1 MVKST
6 VFHLW
11 MLSAAI
17 VAAVVPIAAQ
27 DCRIPLR
34 GVVTDAHTGEPLPY
48 ATVWVH
54 EVARAVLSDDQ
65 GRFLMPDLCRGT
77 AYTVEVR
84 HIGCVHQTQV
94 VELQASTVLSFA
106 LAHDALLPQVV
117 VSERALTPVSMQPE
131 SRVGKEDLAGAQ
143 GLNLSETL
151 RRLPGVSSLQTGS
164 TIAKPVIQGLH
175 SNRIAIVQ
183 NNLAIEGQQWGSEH
197 APEVDPFTASTI
209 SVVKGA
215 AAVRYGVGAMAGAV
229 VMEPEP
235 LRRAD
240 GWGGWLS
247 LGGFSNGRMGV
258 LSGSVDHRLPGTGL
272 AFRLQGTAKRGG
284 NLRAPDYWLGNTGV
298 AEFNLSGVAGW
309 KTGRWEHTVNLSRV
323 DQQFGILRAAHLG
336 NLTDL
341 ELAIQADTPRNN
353 RNVFDYAVERPYQ
366 DVQHHVAQYRFT
378 RLLSDIWR
386 IKGQYGMQYNRR
398 REFDVVRGA
407 SSAASKPQQTF
418 WLYTHTLDAS
428 VEHLPVQYWQGGAG
442 VQVLYQD
449 NQVGRGGLIP
459 DFTSFGTSVWAMERY
474 RRYPSPWA
482 FEAGLRYDYR
492 TSDVAPVVN
501 LTLLDTTVRF
511 GNLSGTV
518 GVAYHLGDALRVQ
531 LNSGYAWRPPTVYEL
546 FARGVHHGTATYEQG
561 RPDLQTE
568 RSWNTQLHVDYEKG
582 KRHASLT
589 VFRNRAMDFIY
600 LDPQQ
605 TFVLTIRGA
614 FPAYF
619 YAQSDAVLQGVDAQ
633 VDWPVWGG
641 LSVEGR
647 ASILRG
653 YRLGLDSAEASTRR
667 DWLPLMPADRYQF
680 GIRYDFQA
688 SNLGQT
694 RFIRLQAT
702 RVLRQERVPEAGLL
716 KAPPPGATFLT
727 LDAGYALTIG
737 RQPVEL
743 GIMVQNLTNVRY
755 REYMNFFR
763 FFADEPG
770 FNAGIR
776 ARWTFG

>member
-1 MVKST
+1 MLKST
-6 VFHLW
+6 VFRQW
-11 MLSAAI
+11 MPSLFL
-17 VAAVVPIAAQ
+17 VAAAFHMAAQ

-34 GVVTDAHTGEPLPY
+34 GVVTDAQTGEPLSY

-54 EVARAVLSDDQ
+54 EVARGVLSDDQ

-77 AYTVEVR
+77 PYTVEVR

-94 VELQASTVLSFA
+94 VELTASTVLSFA
-106 LAHDALLPQVV
+106 LSHDALLPQVV
-117 VSERALTPVSMQPE
+117 VSERAFTPPSMQAE
-131 SRVGKEDLAGAQ
+131 SRVSKEDLAGAQ

-151 RRLPGVSSLQTGS
+151 RRLPGVSALQTGA

-229 VMEPEP
+229 LMEPGP
-235 LRRAD
+235 LRKDD

-247 LGGFSNGRMGV
+247 IGGYSNGRAGV
-258 LSGSVDHRLPGTGL
+258 VSGSADHRVAGTGL
-272 AFRLQGTAKRGG
+272 AFRIQGTAKRGG
-284 NLRAPDYWLGNTGV
+284 NLRAPDYWLGNTGL
-298 AEFNLSGVAGW
+298 AEFNLSGMASW
-309 KTGRWEHTVNLSRV
+309 KTARWEHSVNLSRV

-353 RNVFDYAVERPYQ
+353 RDIFTYAIDRPYQ

-378 RLLSDIWR
+378 HLLSDVWR
-386 IKGQYGMQYNRR
+386 IKGQYALQYNRR

-407 SSAASKPQQTF
+407 SSAAAKPQQTF
-418 WLYTHTLDAS
+418 WLYTHTVDAS
-428 VEHLPVQYWQGGAG
+428 AEHLPVRHWQGGAG

-459 DFTSFGTSVWAMERY
+459 DFTSLGTSVWAMERY
-474 RRYPSPWA
+474 RRYTSPWA
-482 FEAGLRYDYR
+482 FEAGVRYDYR
-492 TSDVAPVVN
+492 SSDVAPVVM
-501 LTLLDTTVRF
+501 LTHIDTTVRF

-518 GVAYHLGDALRVQ
+518 GVAYHLGSAIRIQ

-546 FARGVHHGTATYEQG
+546 FARGVHHGTATYEEG
-561 RPDLQTE
+561 RSDLRAE
-568 RSWNTQLHVDYEKG
+568 RSWNTQLHVEYEKD
-582 KRHASLT
+582 KRQASVT

-619 YAQSDAVLQGVDAQ
+619 YAQSDANLQGLDAQ
-633 VDWPVWGG
+633 VNWPLWGR
-641 LSVEGR
+641 LALEGR
-647 ASILRG
+647 GSILRG
-653 YRLGLDSAEASTRR
+653 YRMVRDSAEASPQR
-667 DWLPLMPADRYQF
+667 DWLPLMPADRYQL
-680 GIRYDFQA
+680 GLRYDFPIGDQ
-688 SNLGQT
+688 GPP
-694 RFIRLQAT
+694 RFLRLSTTHILHQG
-702 RVLRQERVPEAGLL
+702 RIPEAGLL
-716 KAPPPGATFLT
+716 KAAPAGATFLT
-727 LDAGYALTIG
+727 LDVGYALTIG

-743 GIMVQNLTNVRY
+743 GLMIQNLTNVRY

-770 FNAGIR
+770 LNAGIR
-776 ARWTFG
+776 ARWTFS